1 MITILGASGKTGRA
15 AAEILLDQG
24 ETVRVIAR
32 HRESLAAL
40 VKQGAEAMVGDI
52 GEAQF
57 LAGALHDSDAVYAL
71 IPPNPT
77 HPDFLA
83 YADDI
88 GEGIT
93 QAVRS
98 AGVEHVVFLSSVGAE
113 LPGGTG
119 PIAGLHRQEKRFAAV
134 KGLNTLAL
142 RAGFFFENHFTT
154 LALIKH
160 EGINGS
166 AIAGDVEF
174 AQTASRDVGAAAAQA
189 LRARDF
195 SGLEVREVLG
205 PRDLSM
211 NEATRILGG
220 AIGKPDLQYVQFPFD
235 AAHAAMVASGL
246 SASMASMYV
255 EMSQAFNEELVKT
268 TQGRN
273 AANTTPTRFED
284 FAQQVLAPVYRAQ

>member
-15 AAEILLDQG
+15 TAEMLLDKG
-24 ETVRVIAR
+24 EKVRVIAR
-32 HRESLAAL
+32 HREPLAAL
-40 VKQGAEAMVGDI
+40 VKHGAEAVVGDI

-57 LAGALHDSDAVYAL
+57 LASALHGSDAVYAL

-77 HPDFLA
+77 APDFLA

-98 AGVEHVVFLSSVGAE
+98 AGIKHVVFLSSVGADQAS
-113 LPGGTG
+113 GTG
-119 PIAGLHRQEKRFAAV
+119 PIVGLHRQEKRFAAV
-134 KGLNTLAL
+134 KGLNTVTL
-142 RAGFFFENHFTT
+142 RAGYFFENHFMT
-154 LALIKH
+154 LGLIKH

-166 AIAGDVEF
+166 ALAGDVAF
-174 AQTASRDVGAAAAQA
+174 AQVATRDIGAAAAHA

-211 NEATRILGG
+211 DEATRIL
-220 AIGKPDLQYVQFPFD
+220 
-235 AAHAAMVASGL
+235 
-246 SASMASMYV
+246 
-255 EMSQAFNEELVKT
+255 
-268 TQGRN
+268 
-273 AANTTPTRFED
+273 
-284 FAQQVLAPVYRAQ
+284 